1 MSSTK
6 HEHETRNPYYQIQYD
21 AILSTAA
28 RRTFLTGGAPIN
40 YDRRRRRHHAKT
52 GCGGVTWQTIYLVE
66 ELKKNQ
72 TNPSD

>member
-40 YDRRRRRHHAKT
+40 DRRRAAAAASCKNRLWRRHVANNIP
-52 GCGGVTWQTIYLVE
+52 C
-66 ELKKNQ
+66 
-72 TNPSD
+72 